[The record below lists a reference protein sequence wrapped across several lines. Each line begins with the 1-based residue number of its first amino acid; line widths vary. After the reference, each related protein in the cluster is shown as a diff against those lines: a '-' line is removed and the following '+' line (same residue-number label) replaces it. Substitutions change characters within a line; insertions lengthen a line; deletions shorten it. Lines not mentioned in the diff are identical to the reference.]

1 MTEISSGKI
10 EFAENIRQ
18 LNRHFHSN
26 SAGFTPGLNLPKP
39 KPVG

>member
-1 MTEISSGKI
+1 MTETRSGKI

-18 LNRHFHSN
+18 LNHRFHSN
-26 SAGFTPGLNLPKP
+26 SAGFTSGLNLLKP